1 MTAVLPAPTTAGTPA
16 DDDELLLQVAAM
28 TELVPGVRELA
39 LRRPDGGRLPGYPPG
54 SHLVLRC
61 GARRN
66 AYSLTGDGSAGEEYR
81 ISVRLLPDG
90 AGGSAFIHLLQPG
103 DLVGASR
110 PRSAFAP
117 VSTARH
123 HLLVAAGIGVTP
135 VLSHARAAIRWGWSF
150 SVVYGYRPGA
160 AAHLGELRELCG
172 NLLVEARSR
181 VELRAA
187 VTAALSAQAMGT
199 HVYVCGP
206 GPLTALVEQTAA
218 ELGWPAERVHAER
231 FAAADLD
238 PGEPFVARL
247 ARSGGQVA
255 VEPGVSLLA
264 ALEAAGVPAP
274 SMCRQG
280 VCGECRVGVTAGR
293 PQHRDLYLSEAERA
307 AGDAVMTCVSRCLD
321 EELELDL

>member
-1 MTAVLPAPTTAGTPA
+1 MTALLSAPAAAGTSGG
-16 DDDELLLQVAAM
+16 DELPLQVAAV
-28 TELVPGVRELA
+28 TELVPGVREVV
-39 LRRPDGGRLPGYPPG
+39 LRRPDVGLLPGYPPG

-61 GARRN
+61 GERRN

-81 ISVRLLPDG
+81 ISVRLLPEG
-90 AGGSAFIHLLQPG
+90 AGGSAFVHRLRP
-103 DLVGASR
+103 DDVVGASR

-123 HLLVAAGIGVTP
+123 HLLVAAGIGVAP
-135 VLSHARAAIRWGWSF
+135 VLSHARAAVRWGRSF
-150 SVVYGYRPGA
+150 AVVYGYRPGA

-172 NLLVEARSR
+172 DRLAEAGSR
-181 VELRAA
+181 IELRTA
-187 VTAALSAQAMGT
+187 VTAALATQPMGT
-199 HVYVCGP
+199 HLYVCGP

-218 ELGWPAERVHAER
+218 ELGWPTERVHAER

-247 ARSGGQVA
+247 ARSGGRVPVA
-255 VEPGVSLLA
+255 PGISLLA

-274 SMCRQG
+274 SMCRQV
-280 VCGECRVGVTAGR
+280 VCGECRVPVTAGR
-293 PQHRDLYLSEAERA
+293 PLHRDLYLSEAERA

>member
-1 MTAVLPAPTTAGTPA
+1 MTALLSAPAAAGTPA
-16 DDDELLLQVAAM
+16 DDDELLLQVAAA
-28 TELVPGVRELA
+28 TELVPGVRELV
-39 LRRPDGGRLPGYPPG
+39 LRRPDGGLLPGYPPG

-66 AYSLTGDGSAGEEYR
+66 AYSLTGNGSAGAEYR
-81 ISVRLLPDG
+81 ISVRLLPEG
-90 AGGSAFIHLLQPG
+90 AGGSAFVHRLQPG
-103 DLVGASR
+103 DLAGSSR

-135 VLSHARAAIRWGWSF
+135 VLSHARAAARWGRSF
-150 SVVYGYRPGA
+150 AVVYGYRPGA
-160 AAHLGELRELCG
+160 AAHLAELRELG
-172 NLLVEARSR
+172 GDRLIEARSR
-181 VELRAA
+181 VELAAA
-187 VTAALSAQAMGT
+187 VTAALSAQPMGT

-206 GPLTALVEQTAA
+206 GPVTTLVEQTAA

-231 FAAADLD
+231 FAADLD
-238 PGEPFVARL
+238 PGAPFVARL
-247 ARSGGQVA
+247 ARSGGRVA

-274 SMCRQG
+274 SSCRQG

-321 EELELDL
+321 QELELDL

>member
-1 MTAVLPAPTTAGTPA
+1 VTALLPAPARAPGVSM
-16 DDDELLLQVAAM
+16 DDELLLQVAAV
-28 TELVPGVRELA
+28 TELVPGVRALV
-39 LRRPDGGRLPGYPPG
+39 LRRPDGGLLPGYPPG

-61 GARRN
+61 GERRN
-66 AYSLTGDGSAGEEYR
+66 AYSLTGDGSGGEEYR
-81 ISVRLLPDG
+81 ISVRLLPEG
-90 AGGSAFIHLLQPG
+90 AGGSAFVHGLRPG
-103 DLVGASR
+103 DVLGASR

-123 HLLVAAGIGVTP
+123 HLLVAGGIGVTP
-135 VLSHARAAIRWGWSF
+135 VLSHARAAARWERSF
-150 SVVYGYRPGA
+150 EVVYGYRPGA
-160 AAHLGELRELCG
+160 AAHLDELRELCG
-172 NLLVEARSR
+172 NRLVEARSR

-187 VTAALSAQAMGT
+187 VTAALAAQPMGA

-218 ELGWPAERVHAER
+218 ELGWPTERVHAER
-231 FAAADLD
+231 FAAAELA
-238 PGEPFVARL
+238 PGELFVARL
-247 ARSGGQVA
+247 ARSGGRVA
-255 VEPGVSLLA
+255 VPAGVSLLA
-264 ALEAAGVPAP
+264 ALEGAGVPVP

-307 AGDAVMTCVSRCLD
+307 AGDALMTCVSRCLD